1 MKLAFEAPEV
11 EATPEVGTPAAAA
24 AAEMTLEP
32 SLREDDDDMNEL
44 IDNSL

>member
-1 MKLAFEAPEV
+1 MKLALEAPEV
-11 EATPEVGTPAAAA
+11 EVTPEVGTPAAAA

-32 SLREDDDDMNEL
+32 SLREDDGMNEL